1 MIIGVNNDANPEN
14 ISSYGQRCCIDYPF
28 RLERFGV
35 RKITKDGSD
44 EKYHD
49 HVGHDRSKLFRK

>member
-1 MIIGVNNDANPEN
+1 MIIGVNNDTNPEN

-35 RKITKDGSD
+35 GEITKDGSD

-49 HVGHDRSKLFRK
+49 HVRHDRLIILRK